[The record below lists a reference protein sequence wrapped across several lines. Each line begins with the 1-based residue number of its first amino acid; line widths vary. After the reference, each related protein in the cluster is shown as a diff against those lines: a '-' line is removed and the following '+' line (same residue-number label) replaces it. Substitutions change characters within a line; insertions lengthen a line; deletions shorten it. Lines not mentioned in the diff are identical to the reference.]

1 MRDFVPAP
9 GQFLGSS
16 AGLSSAVASASDLP
30 GTEFITQNM
39 AAAASDAEA
48 LAAFTETIWQ
58 QAAQR

>member
-30 GTEFITQNM
+30 DTEFITQNM
-39 AAAASDAEA
+39 AAAIDAEA
-48 LAAFTETIWQ
+48 LAAFTETIRQ

>member
-30 GTEFITQNM
+30 YTEFITQNM
-39 AAAASDAEA
+39 APPPA
-48 LAAFTETIWQ
+48 TP
-58 QAAQR
+58 RH